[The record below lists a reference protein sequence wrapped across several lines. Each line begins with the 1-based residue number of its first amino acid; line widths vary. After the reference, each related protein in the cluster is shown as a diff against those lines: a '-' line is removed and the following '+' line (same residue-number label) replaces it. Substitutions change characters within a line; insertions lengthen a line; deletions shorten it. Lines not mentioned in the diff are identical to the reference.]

1 MFTWIDWHPY
11 LNLNNDKKKRKLF
24 DFCSSSSSKRHP
36 AVCGSSSDYPSGSN
50 SMPGTELSEESK
62 PDLDELPE

>member
-1 MFTWIDWHPY
+1 MM
-11 LNLNNDKKKRKLF
+11 KKKQKLF